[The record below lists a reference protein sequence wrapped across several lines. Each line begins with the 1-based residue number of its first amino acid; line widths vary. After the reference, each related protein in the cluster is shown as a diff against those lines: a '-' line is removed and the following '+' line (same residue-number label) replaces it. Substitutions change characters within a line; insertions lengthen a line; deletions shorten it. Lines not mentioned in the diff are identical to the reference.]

1 MVIFDVTY
9 WKFEQSSQ
17 TIIKTFN
24 DLNEQIASSIKDPGI
39 RVETSTQNFNGQIYH
54 VIQGIRIKEEVN
66 EDNSIVVPCS
76 RPNLTPGF
84 FMFVHTNNGLH
95 INKVTRH
102 YIYADTPQYAIEL
115 WSKCVNELVEKNVS
129 FSAKILSSSDSYQE
143 MTHLCF
149 TVAKIKTKLKSIN

>member
-54 VIQGIRIKEEVN
+54 VIQGFE
-66 EDNSIVVPCS
+66 
-76 RPNLTPGF
+76 
-84 FMFVHTNNGLH
+84 
-95 INKVTRH
+95 
-102 YIYADTPQYAIEL
+102 
-115 WSKCVNELVEKNVS
+115 SKK
-129 FSAKILSSSDSYQE
+129 K
-143 MTHLCF
+143 
-149 TVAKIKTKLKSIN
+149 